1 MTIGGVALCSGAT
14 ERNARTMGMVLSFV
28 PRTAATNRAVRNTGT
43 PAAVII
49 FPGVRYEQRPLT
61 GEARPGVDP
70 DKPGSSATM
79 PSSSGT
85 LPVPHH

>member
-1 MTIGGVALCSGAT
+1 MLRGNREECT
-14 ERNARTMGMVLSFV
+14 TMGMVLSFV
-28 PRTAATNRAVRNTGT
+28 PRTAATNRADRNAGT

-61 GEARPGVDP
+61 GESRPGVGP
-70 DKPGSSATM
+70 DKPGSSATMPGSSATM

>member
-1 MTIGGVALCSGAT
+1 
-14 ERNARTMGMVLSFV
+14 MGMVLSFV
-28 PRTAATNRAVRNTGT
+28 PRTAAINRAEQNTGA

-61 GEARPGVDP
+61 GETRTGVGL
-70 DKPGSSATM
+70 DKPGSSGT
-79 PSSSGT
+79 PGSSG

>member
-1 MTIGGVALCSGAT
+1 
-14 ERNARTMGMVLSFV
+14 MGMVLSFV
-28 PRTAATNRAVRNTGT
+28 PRTAATNRAQQAA

-61 GEARPGVDP
+61 GETRPAGGP
-70 DKPGSSATM
+70 DKPGL
-79 PSSSGT
+79 SGT

>member
-1 MTIGGVALCSGAT
+1 T

-28 PRTAATNRAVRNTGT
+28 PRTAAINRAERKGT

-49 FPGVRYEQRPLT
+49 FPGVRYEQPPLT
-61 GEARPGVDP
+61 GETRPGAGP
-70 DKPGSSATM
+70 DKPGSSKTVPGSSRAM
-79 PSSSGT
+79 PGTSET